1 MKVKFLMMAVAVFLL
16 VSATVQAQTITKSQ
30 GTAKP
35 QTSQKSMIDTLSP
48 DSIEALA
55 YEGNAEACF
64 AMGQIVMKQAQN
76 QKNDEL
82 GFSLTQEKA
91 CKWYRTAANYGNAEA
106 IKWCSDF
113 YFQKSR
119 GYDPNRDG
127 MNVYGTGF
135 EDYKIECLYYAARF
149 GKNKQ
154 AMYEYAKVKEFHKD
168 HISGKP
174 REFF

>member
-76 QKNDEL
+76 QKMMSWVL
-82 GFSLTQEKA
+82 A
-91 CKWYRTAANYGNAEA
+91 
-106 IKWCSDF
+106 
-113 YFQKSR
+113 
-119 GYDPNRDG
+119 
-127 MNVYGTGF
+127 
-135 EDYKIECLYYAARF
+135 
-149 GKNKQ
+149 
-154 AMYEYAKVKEFHKD
+154 
-168 HISGKP
+168 
-174 REFF
+174 